1 MPLKKDPN
9 RVKAKNK
16 PRSIQRGKQ
25 ILSLL
30 PPKILSLELFDSDG
44 NPRTAEY
51 IEQRRLSH
59 NASYNLRHSAAVV
72 TRALLKEHEV
82 LFRRDNIVIPIV
94 SDNVM
99 IDYLRNKV
107 NLIVTPTLS
116 NQPGLLSAM

>member
-1 MPLKKDPN
+1 M
-9 RVKAKNK
+9 
-16 PRSIQRGKQ
+16 
-25 ILSLL
+25 
-30 PPKILSLELFDSDG
+30 
-44 NPRTAEY
+44 
-51 IEQRRLSH
+51 
-59 NASYNLRHSAAVV
+59 V